1 MYKGASQKARNCLIL
16 HFLHN
21 WFWTGNNKKMLV
33 PNLEFWQCKIYSVWK
48 LYILWNPFIIVYS
61 SINEAECLRLGMI
74 LGCGYNQSLLTVHLL
89 GPGWGGGAELGTL
102 VQVGDSN
109 KARTTTLGIKKKKNV
124 TSSVSKLCCNK
135 INSDN
140 ATDNNLLA

>member
-89 GPGWGGGAELGTL
+89 GPGWGGGG
-102 VQVGDSN
+102 QSW
-109 KARTTTLGIKKKKNV
+109 ARW
-124 TSSVSKLCCNK
+124 SKL
-135 INSDN
+135 
-140 ATDNNLLA
+140 ATAIKRERQRWALKKRKMLHPLCQNCVATK